1 MLGRLQFLDYRS
13 GTHTK
18 CSMARS
24 PNPATIRPQSRRGRK
39 SAVVYLQ
46 VVKWRELKVIAALT
60 DSTLDKLLQSG
71 ADMVIEKFK
80 RTRSGS
86 LSL

>member
-1 MLGRLQFLDYRS
+1 
-13 GTHTK
+13 
-18 CSMARS
+18 MARS
-24 PNPATIRPQSRRGRK
+24 PKPGTRPKGQRGRK
-39 SAVVYLQ
+39 AVAVYLE
-46 VVKWRELKVIAALT
+46 VEKWRDLKMIAALT

>member
-1 MLGRLQFLDYRS
+1 MSSASERGA
-13 GTHTK
+13 G
-18 CSMARS
+18 
-24 PNPATIRPQSRRGRK
+24 TIRPQTRRGRK
-39 SAVVYLQ
+39 TAVVYLQ
-46 VVKWRELKVIAALT
+46 VEKWRELKVIAALT

-80 RTRSGS
+80 RTRGQGGA

>member
-1 MLGRLQFLDYRS
+1 MTTSLEALRTRHGALSETGHDQAAN
-13 GTHTK
+13 G
-18 CSMARS
+18 
-24 PNPATIRPQSRRGRK
+24 RGRK

-46 VVKWRELKVIAALT
+46 VEKWRELKVIAALT
-60 DSTLDKLLQSG
+60 DTTLDKLLQSG

-80 RTRSGS
+80 RTRGGS

>member
-1 MLGRLQFLDYRS
+1 MNLLR
-13 GTHTK
+13 K
-18 CSMARS
+18 CDMGRS
-24 PNPATIRPQSRRGRK
+24 PKPGSIQPQGRRGRK
-39 SAVVYLQ
+39 AVAVYLQ
-46 VVKWRELKVIAALT
+46 VDKWRELKVIAALT
-60 DSTLDKLLQSG
+60 DTTLDKLLQSG

>member
-1 MLGRLQFLDYRS
+1 MGRLPKP
-13 GTHTK
+13 G
-18 CSMARS
+18 
-24 PNPATIRPQSRRGRK
+24 TIRPQGRRGRK
-39 SAVVYLQ
+39 AVAVYLE
-46 VVKWRELKVIAALT
+46 VEKWRDLKVIAALT

-80 RTRSGS
+80 RTRGGS

>member
-1 MLGRLQFLDYRS
+1 MLKTLQFLDYLS
-13 GTHTK
+13 GSLTK
-18 CSMARS
+18 HGMARS
-24 PNPATIRPQSRRGRK
+24 AKPGTIRPLTRRGRK

-46 VVKWRELKVIAALT
+46 VEKWRELKVIAALT

>member
-1 MLGRLQFLDYRS
+1 MLKVLQFLDYLS
-13 GTHTK
+13 GSLTTRG
-18 CSMARS
+18 MARS
-24 PNPATIRPQSRRGRK
+24 AKPGTIRPLTRRGRK

-46 VVKWRELKVIAALT
+46 VEKWRELKVIAALT

>member
-1 MLGRLQFLDYRS
+1 
-13 GTHTK
+13 
-18 CSMARS
+18 
-24 PNPATIRPQSRRGRK
+24 
-39 SAVVYLQ
+39 VVYLQ
-46 VVKWRELKVIAALT
+46 VEKWRELKVIAALT